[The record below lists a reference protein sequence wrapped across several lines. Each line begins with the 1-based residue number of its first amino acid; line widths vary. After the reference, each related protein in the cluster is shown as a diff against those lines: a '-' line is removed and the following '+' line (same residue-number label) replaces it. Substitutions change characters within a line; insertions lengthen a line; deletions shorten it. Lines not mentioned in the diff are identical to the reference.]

1 MDRDEVLGRVR
12 ALVAGL
18 LDVPEEDVEEGS
30 RFVEDLDADS
40 LDLLELVVELKH
52 TFGVTVSDDEVKDLL
67 VELARFIPGAS
78 LAATADEAEFA
89 EVTRMLTVG
98 AIADFVADRTTSTVS

>member
-1 MDRDEVLGRVR
+1 MDRTEVFERVR
-12 ALVAGL
+12 TLVAGL
-18 LDVPEEDVEEGS
+18 LDVPEDEVEEGS

-52 TFGVTVSDDEVKDLL
+52 RFGVTVSDDEVKDLL

-78 LAATADEAEFA
+78 LGANADDAAFA

-98 AIADFVADRTTSTVS
+98 AIVDFVADRTDSTVS